1 MVGRLSYS
9 VYYFDGQLFHGD
21 CTCLFLMACRP
32 EVLHQYV
39 HTVLGL
45 AQPLQPM
52 MIYCYQVDIR

>member
-1 MVGRLSYS
+1 
-9 VYYFDGQLFHGD
+9 
-21 CTCLFLMACRP
+21 MACRP